1 MRRGWGVGFVL
12 AWALL
17 VSNAEAQDT
26 GGSFGASDWGS
37 SSSDYGSSSSD
48 WGSSSSDYGSSSSD
62 WGSSSSSDYGSTDYG
77 SSDYGSSDYG
87 SSDYGSGAA
96 VVGAGFGLLG
106 GLCVFALIVV
116 SVLVP
121 VLSFFRSIR
130 TPPPP
135 APTPRRESRP
145 MRRPGNLT
153 VAVVGVGLDA
163 RARRAVQDEL
173 RSMASGLRLDGAPA
187 RHAALTRT
195 FALLDRHASAVAF
208 QGGRLEGRF
217 APMEAQGRF
226 TQACADLRSRF
237 RYETVRRD
245 ESGLRGHEGG
255 PEHAHAEEGE
265 GFVVVSIVV
274 AVKGLD
280 VSSTSYDPLVASIS
294 RCAPTDLVAF
304 EVIWSPAL
312 ETDRMSSLELRTL
325 YPELRQVAHDVGR
338 IRCACGVA
346 YAAELGRCPSC
357 GRPVG
362 AR

>member
-1 MRRGWGVGFVL
+1 
-12 AWALL
+12 
-17 VSNAEAQDT
+17 
-26 GGSFGASDWGS
+26 
-37 SSSDYGSSSSD
+37 
-48 WGSSSSDYGSSSSD
+48 
-62 WGSSSSSDYGSTDYG
+62 
-77 SSDYGSSDYG
+77 
-87 SSDYGSGAA
+87 
-96 VVGAGFGLLG
+96 
-106 GLCVFALIVV
+106 LCVFVIIAL

-121 VLSFFRSIR
+121 MLLFFK
-130 TPPPP
+130 TMKPP
-135 APTPRRESRP
+135 AQGPPLRRP
-145 MRRPGNLT
+145 AAPIRRPGGMT

-163 RARRAVQDEL
+163 RARRSVQDEL
-173 RSMASGLRLDGAPA
+173 RSMAASLRLDGAAA

-226 TQACADLRSRF
+226 TGACADLRARF

-245 ESGLRGHEGG
+245 EGGLRGHEGG
-255 PEHAHAEEGE
+255 PDRAHAEEGE

-294 RCAPTDLVAF
+294 RCSPNDLVAF

-325 YPELRQVAHDVGR
+325 YPELRQVAHGVGR
-338 IRCACGVA
+338 VRCACGVA

-357 GRPVG
+357 GRPVD